1 MVHSVACR
9 IVSYVFARGLLP
21 VMLSLALVLG
31 PDLGLEG
38 LVLCPGLGIA
48 GQVLGPDL
56 GLEDYVPVNSTDYR
70 V

>member
-1 MVHSVACR
+1 MVHSVANCR

-31 PDLGLEG
+31 PDLGLE
-38 LVLCPGLGIA
+38 
-48 GQVLGPDL
+48 
-56 GLEDYVPVNSTDYR
+56 DYVPVNSTDYR